1 MTRPNRGCLVLLLG
15 VALCASAGTARAE
28 DPPPTTAAA
37 ATTGPPV
44 EHRFTGDKTAYF
56 ISGGVADSAFWT
68 IGTTLPQGVTL
79 SVGLN
84 IDYNGN
90 GLPGPTG
97 MPTTDKFG
105 FTGLVYGAYYFYN
118 KFPVGIAAEAAIIAP
133 LSPGAFDFTV
143 IQPGIGV
150 FYAPFPAPIVLGS
163 GLDLA
168 ITIPKNGSTTVK
180 TVTPGLRIVY
190 VF

>member
-1 MTRPNRGCLVLLLG
+1 MKPNRVCIVVLLAGVLG
-15 VALCASAGTARAE
+15 AAGGTAWAQE
-28 DPPPTTAAA
+28 APAAPAPAAA
-37 ATTGPPV
+37 A
-44 EHRFTGDKTAYF
+44 EHRFTGDKKAYF
-56 ISGGVADSAFWT
+56 ISGGVGDSAFWSL
-68 IGTTLPQGVTL
+68 GTTLPQGITL

-84 IDYNGN
+84 VDYDGN

-97 MPTTDKFG
+97 MPTGDKFA

-118 KFPVGIAAEAAIIAP
+118 KFPVGIAAEAAVIAP
-133 LSPGAFDFTV
+133 LSPGAFDFTI

-168 ITIPKNGSTTVK
+168 ITIPKNGSATVK

>member
-1 MTRPNRGCLVLLLG
+1 MTPNRVCIVVLLACVLG
-15 VALCASAGTARAE
+15 AAGGRAWAQE
-28 DPPPTTAAA
+28 APAAPAQAAA
-37 ATTGPPV
+37 A
-44 EHRFTGDKTAYF
+44 EHRFTGDKAAYF
-56 ISGGVADSAFWT
+56 ISGGVGDGAFWT
-68 IGTTLPQGVTL
+68 LGTTLPQGVTL

-84 IDYNGN
+84 VDYNSD
-90 GLPGPTG
+90 GLPNAMGMATG
-97 MPTTDKFG
+97 DKFA
-105 FTGLVYGAYYFYN
+105 FSGLVYGAYYFYN

-133 LSPGAFDFTV
+133 LSPGAFDV
-143 IQPGIGV
+143 VVVQPGIGV

-168 ITIPKNGSTTVK
+168 ITIPKNGGTTVK